1 MPAQGLGLTI
11 DLESL
16 EDVTSRLD
24 RLDAAVVQPAAV
36 QLVTDLGL
44 IGERAAR
51 EGMPKDTSEGAR
63 SIVSRVSG
71 LEATV
76 SSPLVHVAVMDQ
88 GRRAGAPMPP
98 AGALLAWMRR
108 HGFPEEA
115 EYVLR
120 RSIARRGIAGRFFF
134 EKARGKVNDSIPA
147 AVQKFIRAVESGF

>member
-1 MPAQGLGLTI
+1 MPGS
-11 DLESL
+11 DLVVSL
-16 EDVTSRLD
+16 EDLDDVIGRLD
-24 RLDAAVVQPAAV
+24 KLDRAVVQPAAV

-63 SIVSRVSG
+63 SIVSQVDGLTARV
-71 LEATV
+71 A
-76 SSPLVHVAVMDQ
+76 SPLVQVAVMDQ
-88 GRRAGAPMPP
+88 GRAPGSKMPP

-108 HGFPEEA
+108 HGFDAEA

-134 EKARGKVNDSIPA
+134 AKARDKVNASMPA
-147 AVQKFIRAVESGF
+147 AVAKFVRTIEAKF